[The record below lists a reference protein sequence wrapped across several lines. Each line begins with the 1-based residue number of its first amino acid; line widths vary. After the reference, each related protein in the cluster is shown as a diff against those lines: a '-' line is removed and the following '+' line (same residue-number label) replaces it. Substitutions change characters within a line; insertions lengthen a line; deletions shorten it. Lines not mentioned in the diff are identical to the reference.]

1 MSLKRVLNVLW
12 DYALVTL
19 GCVIFCMAWTSFMIP
34 NNIASGGLAGMSA
47 IIQFATFGAIPV
59 SASYIV
65 LNIFLLLLGFLVLGN
80 GFGFKTIYAIILSS
94 VLFKVMP
101 EIDIL
106 LSLPGHPLY
115 ISEKILIPVI
125 AGLVEAVGI
134 FIIFTRGGSTGGTDV
149 IALILNKFY
158 PVSPGKVYMV
168 LDLFIIASVLLVPGK
183 TFQDMIY
190 GYLAMITFSVMLD
203 FFLLG
208 SKSTMQVMVFSKHFD
223 KIADYIMNDLKR
235 GVTALNSVGWYTKND
250 TKVLLILVRKPQLQ
264 ELTKAIKKLDSKAFV
279 SVSAVS
285 SVYGQGFDEIKTGI
299 ERKKKTE
306 ETSNN

>member
-1 MSLKRVLNVLW
+1 MDLKRILNVLW

-34 NNIASGGLAGMSA
+34 NNIASGGIAGLST
-47 IIQFATFGAIPV
+47 IIQFATMGAIPV
-59 SASYIV
+59 SVSYIV
-65 LNIFLLLLGFLVLGN
+65 LNVFLLALGFLVLGK
-80 GFGFKTIYAIILSS
+80 GFGFKTIYAILLSTI
-94 VLFKVMP
+94 LFKIMP
-101 EIDIL
+101 GIDIIL
-106 LSLPGHPLY
+106 ALPGHPLF
-115 ISEKILIPVI
+115 IEEKVLIPVI

-134 FIIFTRGGSTGGTDV
+134 FIIFNRGGSTGGTDV

-190 GYLAMITFSVMLD
+190 GYLAMITFSMMLD

-208 SKSTMQVMVFSKHFD
+208 SKSTMQVMVFSKHYD

-250 TKVLLILVRKPQLQ
+250 SKVLLILVRKPQIQ
-264 ELTKAIKKLDSKAFV
+264 ELTKAIKKIDSKAFV

-285 SVYGQGFDEIKTGI
+285 SVYGQGFDEMKTGI
-299 ERKKKTE
+299 ERKKKTVG
-306 ETSNN
+306 SLNQ